1 MEAKQGGPPAFL
13 REQGRSLQ
21 VPVRVLP
28 RSSRN
33 ALTCEADG
41 LRAHL
46 TAPPV
51 DGAANAALIALLA
64 ERLHIPK
71 RQVSVVRGATTRQK
85 LLAIEG
91 LSAEEFWRRLSAVM
105 GE

>member
-1 MEAKQGGPPAFL
+1 MMGSEQERPPAFL
-13 REQGRSLQ
+13 REQGKALL

-33 ALTCEADG
+33 MLICEADG

-51 DGAANAALIALLA
+51 EGAANAALIAALA
-64 ERLHIPK
+64 ERLHLPK
-71 RQVSVVRGATTRQK
+71 RQIAVVRGAAARQK
-85 LLAIEG
+85 VLAIEG
-91 LSAEEFWRRLSAVM
+91 LSAEEFWRRWN
-105 GE
+105 E

>member
-1 MEAKQGGPPAFL
+1 MGSEQEGPPAFL
-13 REQGRSLQ
+13 RGQGKSLQ

-33 ALTCEADG
+33 ALSCEADG
-41 LRAHL
+41 LRVHL

-51 DGAANAALIALLA
+51 EGAANAALMALLA

-71 RQVSVVRGATTRQK
+71 RQVSVVRGATARQK

-91 LSAEEFWRRLSAVM
+91 LSAEEFWRRLRAAL

>member
-1 MEAKQGGPPAFL
+1 MMGGEQDGPPAFL
-13 REQGRSLQ
+13 RQQGKTLL

-33 ALTCEADG
+33 ELTCEAEG

-51 DGAANAALIALLA
+51 EGAANAALIALVA
-64 ERLHIPK
+64 ERLGVPR
-71 RQVSVVRGATTRQK
+71 RQVSLVRGAAARQK
-85 LLAIEG
+85 LLAIEA
-91 LSAEEFWRRLSAVM
+91 LSAEEFWQRWK
-105 GE
+105 G